1 MFGRI
6 IVATDLT
13 PATRLSLRA
22 ACEVRHSQG
31 EILLVHVIRSIAG
44 VSDDDL
50 SSFYGRLRTTA
61 AARMRELSSA
71 FAREQH
77 LDIPSLVAV
86 GDPAREIERIA
97 RERDAD
103 LIVVSHG
110 AAPAPLGSVCYRLT
124 HLAPCAMLMLQAP
137 ARIGEPTRT
146 GPARRRGAAGPK
158 AKPAASRGRRPVA

>member
-71 FAREQH
+71 FARERH

-97 RERDAD
+97 RERDAGRFARKTSCC
-103 LIVVSHG
+103 VVVVPRPVLALRPAIRPGQRRDGPHTLG
-110 AAPAPLGSVCYRLT
+110 CAAWQSAQR
-124 HLAPCAMLMLQAP
+124 
-137 ARIGEPTRT
+137 ARICP
-146 GPARRRGAAGPK
+146 
-158 AKPAASRGRRPVA
+158 